1 MQLATRKFTVEQ
13 YHQMAEAEVF
23 APEERLELIRGEIIE
38 MSPIGLKHAT
48 VVKRLNN
55 LLTYQLHNQA
65 IIGVQDPIQLD
76 NFSEPQPDISV
87 LKMRSDFYE
96 LEIPKSQDIL
106 WLIEVSDKTL
116 KYDQEIKITLYAES
130 KINEVWLVNLNNN
143 TLEVYRDP
151 QNNIYQDEQI
161 LQVNQSLSSLV
172 FPNLI
177 IEINEILL

>member
-1 MQLATRKFTVEQ
+1 MQLATKKFTVEQ
-13 YHQMAEAEVF
+13 YHQMAEATFF

-55 LLTYQLHNQA
+55 FLTYQLHNQA
-65 IIGVQDPIQLD
+65 IIGVQDPVQLD

-106 WLIEVSDKTL
+106 WLIEVSDKSL
-116 KYDQEIKITLYAES
+116 KYDQEIKLPLYAES
-130 KINEVWLVNLNNN
+130 KIHEVWLVNLNNN
-143 TLEVYRDP
+143 TLEVYRNP
-151 QNNIYQDEQI
+151 QNNIYQEEQI
-161 LQVNQSLSSLV
+161 LQVNQSLSSLA

-177 IEINEILL
+177 IDIKEILP

>member
-1 MQLATRKFTVEQ
+1 MLLKTRKFTVEQ
-13 YHQMAEAEVF
+13 YHQMTEASVF
-23 APEERLELIRGEIIE
+23 TPEERLELIRGEIIE

-96 LEIPKSQDIL
+96 LEIPKPQDIL
-106 WLIEVSDKTL
+106 WLIEVSDHTL
-116 KYDQEIKITLYAES
+116 KYDREVKLNLYAES
-130 KINEVWLVNLNNN
+130 KINEVWLVNVNNN
-143 TLEVYRDP
+143 TLEVYRHP
-151 QNNIYQDEQI
+151 QNNIYQEEQI
-161 LQVNQSLSSLV
+161 LQVDH
-172 FPNLI
+172 
-177 IEINEILL
+177 